1 MSSKNIGSR
10 IKQIRSFHKLSQR
23 AFGEKLDRKS
33 SGYISEVETSKT
45 KPGSD
50 LLYSLIR
57 AYKININWLLTG
69 EGSMF
74 MEGSDTTANTPQT
87 CENCGQPYNLAS
99 LIEEKEK
106 QLQEKERVIV
116 SNEKMIELLRQEN
129 SKLKQKLG
137 ELE

>member
-1 MSSKNIGSR
+1 
-10 IKQIRSFHKLSQR
+10 
-23 AFGEKLDRKS
+23 
-33 SGYISEVETSKT
+33 
-45 KPGSD
+45 
-50 LLYSLIR
+50 
-57 AYKININWLLTG
+57 
-69 EGSMF
+69 